1 MVEGGVDSSGA
12 SFVENVAE
20 LQLGPDFDDIHSTSK
35 TNYIRE
41 LYPFH
46 G

>member
-20 LQLGPDFDDIHSTSK
+20 LQLGPDFDDIHSTSPMDAVLR
-35 TNYIRE
+35 TV
-41 LYPFH
+41 LLDA
-46 G
+46 